1 MAGIGRKSHQANRS
15 GQEPSRRDFLWR
27 IGGVGAAALAVPT
40 LSNCSVL
47 GRIGSHTLD
56 FNTDFGVLNYA
67 FTLETMEADFYNRV
81 VANPPRDLLPEEL
94 EILRDIRDHEVTHQ
108 RFFSRALGPLKI
120 DVPER
125 DFSSVDFTS
134 RESVLSTSSLFEN
147 TGTAAY
153 NGAGKFLSL
162 AEFLTIA
169 GEIVSVEA
177 RQAAVLRDLLSPDP
191 RAFASRGEIVDEFGM
206 ERALDPPEVF
216 AIVGRFFRTP
226 PRIVGM
232 KEVMNG

>member
-1 MAGIGRKSHQANRS
+1 MPG
-15 GQEPSRRDFLWR
+15 RRDFLR
-27 IGGVGAAALAVPT
+27 RLGAVGAAAVALPA
-40 LSNCSVL
+40 SGCSVI

-56 FNTDFGVLNYA
+56 FDTDFGVLNYA

-81 VANPPRDLLPEEL
+81 IADPPRDLRPGEL

-125 DFSSVDFTS
+125 DFSSVDFSS
-134 RESVLSTSSLFEN
+134 RESVLSTSRLFED

-177 RQAAVLRDLLSPDP
+177 RQAAVLRSLLSPDP
-191 RAFASRGEIVDEFGM
+191 RAFAGGEIIDEFGM
-206 ERALDPPEVF
+206 ERALNPPEVF

-226 PRIVGM
+226 PRLTGL
-232 KEVMNG
+232 

>member
-1 MAGIGRKSHQANRS
+1 MTDIMRASRDAEGPPGR
-15 GQEPSRRDFLWR
+15 PSRRDFLR
-27 IGGVGAAALAVPT
+27 RMGGIGAAALAVPAA
-40 LSNCSVL
+40 SGCSVL

-56 FNTDFGVLNYA
+56 FDTDFGVLNYA
-67 FTLETMEADFYNRV
+67 FTLETAEADFYNRV
-81 VANPPRDLLPEEL
+81 VASPPRDLRPGEL
-94 EILRDIRDHEVTHQ
+94 EILRDIRDHEVAHQ
-108 RFFSRALGPLKI
+108 RFFSRALGPLKV

-125 DFSSVDFTS
+125 DFSSVDFTR
-134 RESVLSTSSLFEN
+134 RESVLATSSLFEN

-177 RQAAVLRDLLSPDP
+177 RQAAVLRTLLSPDP
-191 RAFASRGEIVDEFGM
+191 TAFAGDDIIDEFGM

-216 AIVGRFFRTP
+216 AIVGRFFTTP
-226 PRIVGM
+226 PRVVGL
-232 KEVMNG
+232 